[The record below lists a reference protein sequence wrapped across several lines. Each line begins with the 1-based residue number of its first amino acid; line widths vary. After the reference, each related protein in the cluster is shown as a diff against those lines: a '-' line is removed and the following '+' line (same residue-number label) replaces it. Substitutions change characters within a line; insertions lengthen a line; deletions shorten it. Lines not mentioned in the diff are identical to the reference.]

1 MERVFCQRRPAA
13 PGFCLNRRM
22 TLPATPVGVASVPAV
37 PHGRTAFRLEWHFL
51 PKEVRALIEDEL
63 GSPVVVAESRTS
75 GFTPG
80 FASVLT
86 GENGAQVFVKAAS
99 KIAQRAIAESYDE
112 EIRKVSALA
121 GTVPAPRLEWFSREE
136 SWVLLGYES
145 VPSRQPERPWTPAD
159 LTRALD
165 LADEIALP
173 ADRLPAELTVTSL
186 VEDLPELVT
195 GWEVADAGWPHRDES
210 AELAGSLASMPADH
224 LVHADLRDD
233 NILLAADGRT
243 LACDWNWPALGSP
256 WQDSLDLLISAHGD
270 GVDAEAVLRDR
281 ERLAAV
287 EADHLDAWLA
297 GVTGFMLAASQRPVP
312 TTSPYLRIHNRW
324 MAEAAWSWLAQRRGW
339 S

>member
-1 MERVFCQRRPAA
+1 MSLPAA
-13 PGFCLNRRM
+13 PVGM
-22 TLPATPVGVASVPAV
+22 TAVPGV
-37 PHGRTAFRLEWHFL
+37 PHGRTALRLEWRFL
-51 PKEVRALIEDEL
+51 PPEVRALVEDEL
-63 GSPVVVAESRTS
+63 GSPVVAAESRTS

-86 GENGAQVFVKAAS
+86 GESGAQVFVKAAS
-99 KIAQRAIAESYDE
+99 KIAQAAIAESYEE
-112 EIRKVSALA
+112 EIRKVTALA
-121 GTVPAPRLEWFSREE
+121 DVVPAPRLEWFSRAE

-145 VPSRQPERPWTPAD
+145 VPSRQPRRPWTSAD

-165 LADEIALP
+165 LADTIALP
-173 ADRLPAELTVTSL
+173 ADRLPGGFEAQSL
-186 VEDLPELVT
+186 VEDLPELLT
-195 GWEVADAGWPHRDES
+195 GWEVVDADWPHRDES
-210 AELAGSLASMPADH
+210 AALATSLAALPADH

-243 LACDWNWPALGSP
+243 LACDWNWPALGTS

-270 GVDAEAVLRDR
+270 GVDTEAVLRSR

-287 EADHLDAWLA
+287 DPDHVDAWLA

-312 TTSPYLRIHNRW
+312 PTSPYLRIHNRW
-324 MAEAAWSWLAQRRGW
+324 TAEAAWSWLAARRGW

>member
-1 MERVFCQRRPAA
+1 MS
-13 PGFCLNRRM
+13 
-22 TLPATPVGVASVPAV
+22 LPAVPAGLAAVPGV
-37 PHGRTAFRLEWHFL
+37 PHGRTALRLEWRFL
-51 PKEVRALIEDEL
+51 PPEVRALVEDEL
-63 GSPVVVAESRTS
+63 GSPVLTAESRTS

-86 GENGAQVFVKAAS
+86 GESGAQVFVKAAS
-99 KIAQRAIAESYDE
+99 KIAQAAIAESYEE
-112 EIRKVSALA
+112 EIRKVTALA
-121 GTVPAPRLEWFSREE
+121 DAVPAPRLEWFSRAE

-145 VPSRQPERPWTPAD
+145 VPSRQPRRPWTSED

-173 ADRLPAELTVTSL
+173 ADRLPGGLVAKSL
-186 VEDLPELVT
+186 VEDLPELLT
-195 GWEVADAGWPHRDES
+195 GWAAVDAGWPHRDE
-210 AELAGSLASMPADH
+210 AAALAASLAALPADH

-243 LACDWNWPALGSP
+243 LACDWNWPALGTS

-270 GVDAEAVLRDR
+270 GVDVEAVLRSR
-281 ERLAAV
+281 ERLATV
-287 EADHLDAWLA
+287 DADHVDAWLA

-312 TTSPYLRIHNRW
+312 PTSPYLRIHNRW
-324 MAEAAWSWLAQRRGW
+324 TAEAAWSWLARRRGW